1 MPGLLVS
8 FRPLGRSGGIVV
20 GVRRLCSFTLRSM
33 ARLIASF
40 FGSGLILGRVRGSHR
55 GSGTVGG
62 ALALAISLLLPPVYG
77 RVAAL
82 GAAIVLGVW
91 SIQALKLG
99 DDDPGW
105 EVIDEAAGTFLATVG
120 LGLPGA
126 IVGWVVFRVADI
138 AKKAFPGV
146 AAAEKVSGGIMAD
159 DLVAGL
165 YGLAAGWLVQ
175 LVID

>member
-1 MPGLLVS
+1 
-8 FRPLGRSGGIVV
+8 
-20 GVRRLCSFTLRSM
+20 M

-55 GSGTVGG
+55 GSGTVG
-62 ALALAISLLLPPVYG
+62 ALLALVISFLVPPVYG
-77 RVAAL
+77 RLAAL
-82 GAAIVLGVW
+82 GGAIVLGFW

-105 EVIDEAAGTFLATVG
+105 VVIDEAAGTFLATIG
-120 LGLPGA
+120 LNPVAA
-126 IVGWVVFRVADI
+126 IVAWVVFRAADI

-146 AAAEKVSGGIMAD
+146 AAAERISGGIMAD

-175 LVID
+175 VVVG